1 MQEHLFVIYYFV
13 SDKWEAVSDAIS
25 YSSFSD
31 WVCHDSLP
39 WNRHSHIVIN
49 WWYPDTVGWSDCQNT
64 NHERLPIHQAIR
76 DRNQVITVCSITIK
90 LKCETTISQ
99 LFKIFILQFYY
110 FFYLSL
116 VSITTVVFCNLPSF
130 SILVSISLYSVQALY
145 YNIKSFVVK
154 IDWE

>member
-1 MQEHLFVIYYFV
+1 MQEHVRNLLFCFWQIGSSKWCYIIFLFFRLSLSWFLTVKQALTFCHQLMI
-13 SDKWEAVSDAIS
+13 SRHCWMIRLSKHKPWEAPHSS
-25 YSSFSD
+25 SHSRQKSSNYSLH
-31 WVCHDSLP
+31 C
-39 WNRHSHIVIN
+39 
-49 WWYPDTVGWSDCQNT
+49 
-64 NHERLPIHQAIR
+64 
-76 DRNQVITVCSITIK
+76 ITIT

-99 LFKIFILQFYY
+99 LFKIFILQF

-130 SILVSISLYSVQALY
+130 SILVSISLSSVQALY